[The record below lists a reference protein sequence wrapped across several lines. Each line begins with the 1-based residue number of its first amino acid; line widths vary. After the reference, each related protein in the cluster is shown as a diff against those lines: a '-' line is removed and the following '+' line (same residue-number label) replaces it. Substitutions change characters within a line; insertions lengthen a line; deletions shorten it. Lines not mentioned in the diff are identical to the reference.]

1 MEDGAGLS
9 RQRPFKSRTMGEIA
23 VMNEIVAR
31 PYSFMLDGGRQS
43 AVNRCDEKRRT
54 GMAKKK
60 AATKK
65 SSGKKKASA
74 SSKKK
79 ATNKKKVTKKPV
91 KKGSVV
97 KKKPAKPAKKV
108 AKKAARKAVKKSAKK
123 AAPALGRSGASAPNA
138 SVQEGPILRKAVAA
152 APVEP
157 RETDLDEEIVGDEL
171 EIEEDLE
178 EDVQEELDLDEDD
191 SGDGIIE
198 KSEDLLDDQ
207 DDYRNN

>member
-1 MEDGAGLS
+1 
-9 RQRPFKSRTMGEIA
+9 
-23 VMNEIVAR
+23 MNEIVAR

-60 AATKK
+60 AATTK

-74 SSKKK
+74 SSKK

-91 KKGSVV
+91 KKGSVA

-108 AKKAARKAVKKSAKK
+108 AKKVARKAVKKSAKK
-123 AAPALGRSGASAPNA
+123 AAPALGRSGASVPKAG
-138 SVQEGPILRKAVAA
+138 VQEGPILRKAVAA

-178 EDVQEELDLDEDD
+178 EDVQEELDLEEDD